1 MRRILP
7 FLILPLCAAAGSPA
21 CQNIERVRAGEDWYR
36 AILHSGWMIEAKPA
50 QDGVRFAVTALS
62 DGEAPTTPFTWAEA
76 VLPDG
81 ERIPFRWEGEDLVLT
96 LSARQSRG
104 IELRV
109 WEWRSNVFYTFPYP
123 GMAGGN

>member
-7 FLILPLCAAAGSPA
+7 FLILPLLAAAGSLA
-21 CQNIERVRAGEDWYR
+21 CQNIERARTGEDWYR
-36 AILHSGWMIEAKPA
+36 AIHDSGWKLSAKPA

-62 DGEAPTTPFTWAEA
+62 DGAAPTTPFTWAEA

-96 LSARQSRG
+96 LPGNQAEG
-104 IELRV
+104 AEIRV
-109 WEWRSNVFYTFPYP
+109 WEWHSNEFYAFPYP
-123 GMAGGN
+123 GTAGGN